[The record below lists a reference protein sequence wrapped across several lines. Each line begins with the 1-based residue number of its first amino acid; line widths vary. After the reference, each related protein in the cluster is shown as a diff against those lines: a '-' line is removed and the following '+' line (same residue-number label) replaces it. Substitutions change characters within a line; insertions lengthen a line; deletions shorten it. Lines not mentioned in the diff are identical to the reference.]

1 MNTEKIR
8 ELCRVRGMSL
18 RRLSMSMTR
27 MTPNGVQHILTHGS
41 TNTKTLEEISTLLQ
55 VNPGVFFDD
64 HPVKLEV
71 PDEVARLREWVA
83 IKDERIKLLEDRLR
97 QRTDVPLTS

>member
-1 MNTEKIR
+1 MSCTWYVFTPIKHEYDTHDTE
-8 ELCRVRGMSL
+8 RGA
-18 RRLSMSMTR
+18 TY
-27 MTPNGVQHILTHGS
+27 P
-41 TNTKTLEEISTLLQ
+41 
-55 VNPGVFFDD
+55 

>member
-8 ELCRVRGMSL
+8 EICRVRGISL
-18 RRLSMSMTR
+18 RRLSMDMTR
-27 MTPNGVQHILTHGS
+27 MTPNGIQNILKHGS
-41 TNTKTLEEISTLLQ
+41 TNTKTLEEISTLLN

-64 HPVKLEV
+64 HPVQMEV
-71 PDEVARLREWVA
+71 PDEVARLREWIT

-97 QRTDVPLTS
+97 QRTDGT